1 MRFDELLDFPL
12 FVRLPELRLEVPFDL
27 EFVLFV
33 FERELITG
41 EVERLGV
48 FSCVDVFVLGVLVVF
63 DLTLSVDVLSEDVY
77 GVSQFQIDL
86 FFFADGLS
94 LVVFT
99 SVFTSS
105 VRFVL
110 SRPPL

>member
-1 MRFDELLDFPL
+1 MRFDELPDFPL
-12 FVRLPELRLEVPFDL
+12 FDRLPELRVEVPLDL
-27 EFVLFV
+27 EFELFV

-48 FSCVDVFVLGVLVVF
+48 FSRVDVFVLGVLVVF
-63 DLTLSVDVLSEDVY
+63 DLTLSEDVY

-99 SVFTSS
+99 SVCTSS

-110 SRPPL
+110 SRPPV

>member
-1 MRFDELLDFPL
+1 MRLDELLDFPL
-12 FVRLPELRLEVPFDL
+12 FERLPEVRVEVPLDL
-27 EFVLFV
+27 EFELFV
-33 FERELITG
+33 FERVLITG
-41 EVERLGV
+41 VFERLGLL
-48 FSCVDVFVLGVLVVF
+48 FSVDVFVLGVLLVF
-63 DLTLSVDVLSEDVY
+63 VLTLSVDVY

-99 SVFTSS
+99 SGFTSS

-110 SRPPL
+110 SRPPV

>member
-12 FVRLPELRLEVPFDL
+12 FERLPEVRVEVPLDL
-27 EFVLFV
+27 EFELFV

-41 EVERLGV
+41 VFERLGLL
-48 FSCVDVFVLGVLVVF
+48 FSVDVFVLGVLVVL
-63 DLTLSVDVLSEDVY
+63 DLTLSVDVY

-94 LVVFT
+94 LEVFT

-110 SRPPL
+110 SRPPV

>member
-1 MRFDELLDFPL
+1 MRLDELLDFPL
-12 FVRLPELRLEVPFDL
+12 FERLPEVRVDVPLDL
-27 EFVLFV
+27 EFELFV

-41 EVERLGV
+41 VFERLGLL
-48 FSCVDVFVLGVLVVF
+48 FSVDVFVLGVLVVF
-63 DLTLSVDVLSEDVY
+63 DLTLSVDVY

-99 SVFTSS
+99 SGFTSS

-110 SRPPL
+110 SRPPV

>member
-1 MRFDELLDFPL
+1 MRVDELLDFPL
-12 FVRLPELRLEVPFDL
+12 FVRLPELRVDVPLDL
-27 EFVLFV
+27 EFELFV

-41 EVERLGV
+41 EVERLGLL
-48 FSCVDVFVLGVLVVF
+48 SWVDVFDLGVRLVF
-63 DLTLSVDVLSEDVY
+63 DLTLSVDVLSVDVY

-110 SRPPL
+110 SRPPV

>member
-1 MRFDELLDFPL
+1 VRFDELLDFPL
-12 FVRLPELRLEVPFDL
+12 FERLPEVRVEVPLDL
-27 EFVLFV
+27 EFELFV

-41 EVERLGV
+41 VFERLGLL
-48 FSCVDVFVLGVLVVF
+48 FSVDVFVLGVLLVF
-63 DLTLSVDVLSEDVY
+63 VLTLSVDVY

-110 SRPPL
+110 SRPPV

>member
-1 MRFDELLDFPL
+1 MRLDELLDFPL
-12 FVRLPELRLEVPFDL
+12 FERLPEVRVEVPLDL
-27 EFVLFV
+27 EFELFV

-41 EVERLGV
+41 VFERLGLL
-48 FSCVDVFVLGVLVVF
+48 FSVDVFVLGVLLVF
-63 DLTLSVDVLSEDVY
+63 VLTLSVDVY

-94 LVVFT
+94 LEVFT

-110 SRPPL
+110 SRPPV

>member
-1 MRFDELLDFPL
+1 M
-12 FVRLPELRLEVPFDL
+12 EVPLDL
-27 EFVLFV
+27 EFELFV

-48 FSCVDVFVLGVLVVF
+48 FSCVEVFVLGVLVVF
-63 DLTLSVDVLSEDVY
+63 DLTRSVDVY

-99 SVFTSS
+99 SGFTSS

-110 SRPPL
+110 SRPPV

>member
-12 FVRLPELRLEVPFDL
+12 FERLPEVRVEVPLDL
-27 EFVLFV
+27 EFELFV

-41 EVERLGV
+41 VFERLGLL
-48 FSCVDVFVLGVLVVF
+48 FSVDVFVLGVLVVF
-63 DLTLSVDVLSEDVY
+63 DLTLSVDVY

-94 LVVFT
+94 LEVFT

-110 SRPPL
+110 SRPPV

>member
-1 MRFDELLDFPL
+1 VRFDELLDFPL
-12 FVRLPELRLEVPFDL
+12 FERLPEVRVEVPLDL
-27 EFVLFV
+27 EFELFV

-41 EVERLGV
+41 VFERLGLL
-48 FSCVDVFVLGVLVVF
+48 FSVDVFVLGVLVVF
-63 DLTLSVDVLSEDVY
+63 DLTLSVDVY

-94 LVVFT
+94 LEVFT

-110 SRPPL
+110 SRPPV

>member
-1 MRFDELLDFPL
+1 MRLDELLDFPL
-12 FVRLPELRLEVPFDL
+12 FDRLPEVRVDVPLDL
-27 EFVLFV
+27 EFELFV

-41 EVERLGV
+41 VFERLGLL
-48 FSCVDVFVLGVLVVF
+48 FSVDVFVLGVLLVF
-63 DLTLSVDVLSEDVY
+63 VLTLSVDVY

-99 SVFTSS
+99 SGFTSS

-110 SRPPL
+110 SRPPV

>member
-1 MRFDELLDFPL
+1 MRLDDLLDFPL
-12 FVRLPELRLEVPFDL
+12 FERLPVVRVEVPLDL
-27 EFVLFV
+27 EFELFV

-41 EVERLGV
+41 VFERLGLL
-48 FSCVDVFVLGVLVVF
+48 SSVDVFDLGVLVVF
-63 DLTLSVDVLSEDVY
+63 DLTLSVDVY

-110 SRPPL
+110 SRPPV

>member
-1 MRFDELLDFPL
+1 M
-12 FVRLPELRLEVPFDL
+12 EVPLDL
-27 EFVLFV
+27 EFELFV

-48 FSCVDVFVLGVLVVF
+48 FSCVEVFVLGVLVVF
-63 DLTLSVDVLSEDVY
+63 DLTLSVDVY

-99 SVFTSS
+99 SGFTSS

-110 SRPPL
+110 SRPPV

>member
-1 MRFDELLDFPL
+1 MRLDELLDFPL
-12 FVRLPELRLEVPFDL
+12 FDRLPEVRVDVPLDL
-27 EFVLFV
+27 EFELFV

-41 EVERLGV
+41 VFERLGLLL
-48 FSCVDVFVLGVLVVF
+48 FSVDVFVLGVLLVF
-63 DLTLSVDVLSEDVY
+63 VLTLSVDVY

-94 LVVFT
+94 LEVFT

-110 SRPPL
+110 SRPPV

>member
-1 MRFDELLDFPL
+1 M
-12 FVRLPELRLEVPFDL
+12 EVPLDL
-27 EFVLFV
+27 EFELFV

-48 FSCVDVFVLGVLVVF
+48 FSCVEVFVLGVLVVF
-63 DLTLSVDVLSEDVY
+63 DLTRSVDVY

-94 LVVFT
+94 LEVFT

-110 SRPPL
+110 SRPPV

>member
-1 MRFDELLDFPL
+1 
-12 FVRLPELRLEVPFDL
+12 VEVPLDL
-27 EFVLFV
+27 EFELFV

-48 FSCVDVFVLGVLVVF
+48 FSCVEVFVLGVLVVF
-63 DLTLSVDVLSEDVY
+63 DLTRSVDVY

-99 SVFTSS
+99 SGFTSS

-110 SRPPL
+110 SRPPV

>member
-1 MRFDELLDFPL
+1 VRFDELLDFPL
-12 FVRLPELRLEVPFDL
+12 FERLPEVRVEVPLDL
-27 EFVLFV
+27 EFELFV

-41 EVERLGV
+41 VFERLGLL
-48 FSCVDVFVLGVLVVF
+48 FSVDVFVLGVLVVF
-63 DLTLSVDVLSEDVY
+63 DLTLSVDVY

-94 LVVFT
+94 LEAFT

-110 SRPPL
+110 SRPPV

>member
-1 MRFDELLDFPL
+1 MRVDELLDFPL
-12 FVRLPELRLEVPFDL
+12 FVRLPELRVDVPLDL
-27 EFVLFV
+27 EFELFV

-41 EVERLGV
+41 EVERLGLL
-48 FSCVDVFVLGVLVVF
+48 SWVDVFDLGVRLVF
-63 DLTLSVDVLSEDVY
+63 DLTLSVDVY

-99 SVFTSS
+99 SGFTSS

-110 SRPPL
+110 SRPPV

>member
-1 MRFDELLDFPL
+1 MRPDELLDFPL
-12 FVRLPELRLEVPFDL
+12 FVRLPELRVDVPLDF
-27 EFVLFV
+27 EFELFV

-41 EVERLGV
+41 EVERLGLL
-48 FSCVDVFVLGVLVVF
+48 SWVDVFDLGVRLVF
-63 DLTLSVDVLSEDVY
+63 DLTLSVDVY

-99 SVFTSS
+99 SGFTSS

-110 SRPPL
+110 SRPPV

>member
-1 MRFDELLDFPL
+1 VRLDELLDFPL
-12 FVRLPELRLEVPFDL
+12 FDRLPEVPVEVPLDL
-27 EFVLFV
+27 EFELFV

-41 EVERLGV
+41 VFERLGLL
-48 FSCVDVFVLGVLVVF
+48 FSVDVFVLGVLLVF
-63 DLTLSVDVLSEDVY
+63 VLTLSVDVY

-99 SVFTSS
+99 SGFTSS

-110 SRPPL
+110 SRPPV

>member
-1 MRFDELLDFPL
+1 MRLDELLDFPL
-12 FVRLPELRLEVPFDL
+12 FERLPVVRVEVPLDL
-27 EFVLFV
+27 EFELFV

-41 EVERLGV
+41 VFERLGLL
-48 FSCVDVFVLGVLVVF
+48 SSVDVFDLGVLVVF
-63 DLTLSVDVLSEDVY
+63 DLTLSVDVY

-99 SVFTSS
+99 SGFTSS

-110 SRPPL
+110 SRPPV

>member
-1 MRFDELLDFPL
+1 MRLDELLDFPL
-12 FVRLPELRLEVPFDL
+12 FERLPEVRVEVPLDL
-27 EFVLFV
+27 EFELFV

-41 EVERLGV
+41 VFERLGLL
-48 FSCVDVFVLGVLVVF
+48 FSVDVFVLGVLVVF
-63 DLTLSVDVLSEDVY
+63 DLTLSVDVY

-99 SVFTSS
+99 SGFTSS

-110 SRPPL
+110 SRPPV

>member
-12 FVRLPELRLEVPFDL
+12 FVRLPELRVDVPLDL
-27 EFVLFV
+27 EFELFV

-41 EVERLGV
+41 EVERLGLL
-48 FSCVDVFVLGVLVVF
+48 SWVDVFDLGVRLVF
-63 DLTLSVDVLSEDVY
+63 DLTLSVDVY

-99 SVFTSS
+99 SGFTSS

-110 SRPPL
+110 SRPPV

>member
-1 MRFDELLDFPL
+1 MRLDELLDFPL
-12 FVRLPELRLEVPFDL
+12 FERLPEVRVDVPLDL
-27 EFVLFV
+27 EFELFV

-41 EVERLGV
+41 VFERLGLL
-48 FSCVDVFVLGVLVVF
+48 FSVDVFVLGVLLVF
-63 DLTLSVDVLSEDVY
+63 VLTLSVDVY

-99 SVFTSS
+99 SGFTSS

-110 SRPPL
+110 SRPPV

>member
-1 MRFDELLDFPL
+1 VRPDELLDFPL
-12 FVRLPELRLEVPFDL
+12 FVRLPELRVDVPLDF
-27 EFVLFV
+27 EFELFV
-33 FERELITG
+33 FEREFTVG
-41 EVERLGV
+41 EFERLELL
-48 FSCVDVFVLGVLVVF
+48 SSVDVFDLGVLIVF
-63 DLTLSVDVLSEDVY
+63 DLTLSVDVY

-99 SVFTSS
+99 SGFTSS

-110 SRPPL
+110 SRPPV

>member
-1 MRFDELLDFPL
+1 MRLDELLDFPL
-12 FVRLPELRLEVPFDL
+12 FDRLPEVRVDVPLDL
-27 EFVLFV
+27 EFELFV

-41 EVERLGV
+41 EFDRLGLL
-48 FSCVDVFVLGVLVVF
+48 FSVDVFVLGVLVVF
-63 DLTLSVDVLSEDVY
+63 DLTLSVDVY

-99 SVFTSS
+99 SGFTSS

-110 SRPPL
+110 SRPPV

>member
-1 MRFDELLDFPL
+1 VRLDELLDFPL
-12 FVRLPELRLEVPFDL
+12 FERLPVVRVEVPLDL
-27 EFVLFV
+27 EFELFV

-41 EVERLGV
+41 VFERLGLL
-48 FSCVDVFVLGVLVVF
+48 SSVDVFDLGVLVVF
-63 DLTLSVDVLSEDVY
+63 DLTLSVDVY

-99 SVFTSS
+99 SGFTSS

-110 SRPPL
+110 SRPPV

>member
-12 FVRLPELRLEVPFDL
+12 FERLPEVRVEVPLDL
-27 EFVLFV
+27 EFELFV

-41 EVERLGV
+41 VFERLGLL
-48 FSCVDVFVLGVLVVF
+48 FSVDVFVLGVLLVF
-63 DLTLSVDVLSEDVY
+63 VLTLSVDVY

-99 SVFTSS
+99 SGFNSS

-110 SRPPL
+110 SRPPV

>member
-1 MRFDELLDFPL
+1 MRPDELLDLPL
-12 FVRLPELRLEVPFDL
+12 FDRLPEERVEVPLDL
-27 EFVLFV
+27 EFELFV

-41 EVERLGV
+41 VFERLGLL
-48 FSCVDVFVLGVLVVF
+48 FSVDVFVLGVLVVF

-86 FFFADGLS
+86 FFFVVGLS

-110 SRPPL
+110 SLPPV

>member
-1 MRFDELLDFPL
+1 MRLDELLDFPL
-12 FVRLPELRLEVPFDL
+12 FERLPEVRVEVPLDL
-27 EFVLFV
+27 EFELFV

-41 EVERLGV
+41 VFERLGLL
-48 FSCVDVFVLGVLVVF
+48 FSVDVFVLGVLVVF
-63 DLTLSVDVLSEDVY
+63 DLTLSVDVY

-110 SRPPL
+110 SRPPV

>member
-1 MRFDELLDFPL
+1 MRLDELLDFPL
-12 FVRLPELRLEVPFDL
+12 FDRLPEVRVEVPLDL
-27 EFVLFV
+27 EFELFV

-41 EVERLGV
+41 VFERLGLL
-48 FSCVDVFVLGVLVVF
+48 FSVDVFVLGVLLVF
-63 DLTLSVDVLSEDVY
+63 VLTLSVDVY

-110 SRPPL
+110 SRPPV

>member
-12 FVRLPELRLEVPFDL
+12 FERLPEVRVEVPLDL
-27 EFVLFV
+27 EFELFV

-41 EVERLGV
+41 VFERLGLL
-48 FSCVDVFVLGVLVVF
+48 FSVDVFVLGVLVVF
-63 DLTLSVDVLSEDVY
+63 DLTLSVDVY

-110 SRPPL
+110 SRPPV

>member
-1 MRFDELLDFPL
+1 MRLDELLDFPL
-12 FVRLPELRLEVPFDL
+12 FDRLPEVRVDVPLDL
-27 EFVLFV
+27 EFELFV

-41 EVERLGV
+41 VFERLGLL
-48 FSCVDVFVLGVLVVF
+48 FSVDVFVLGVLVVF
-63 DLTLSVDVLSEDVY
+63 DLTLSVDVY

-99 SVFTSS
+99 SGFTSS

-110 SRPPL
+110 SRPPV

>member
-12 FVRLPELRLEVPFDL
+12 FERLPEVRVEVPLDL
-27 EFVLFV
+27 EFELFV

-41 EVERLGV
+41 VFERLGLL
-48 FSCVDVFVLGVLVVF
+48 FSVDVFVLGVLVVF
-63 DLTLSVDVLSEDVY
+63 VLTLSVDVY

-99 SVFTSS
+99 SGFTSS

-110 SRPPL
+110 SRPPV

>member
-12 FVRLPELRLEVPFDL
+12 FERLPEVRVEVPLDL
-27 EFVLFV
+27 EFELFV

-41 EVERLGV
+41 VFERLGLL
-48 FSCVDVFVLGVLVVF
+48 FSVDVFVLGVLVVF
-63 DLTLSVDVLSEDVY
+63 DLTLSVDVY

-99 SVFTSS
+99 SGFTSS

-110 SRPPL
+110 SRPPV

>member
-1 MRFDELLDFPL
+1 MRLDELLDFPL
-12 FVRLPELRLEVPFDL
+12 FVWLPEVRVEVPLDVDF
-27 EFVLFV
+27 ELFV

-41 EVERLGV
+41 VFERLGLV
-48 FSCVDVFVLGVLVVF
+48 SSVDVFVLGVLLVF
-63 DLTLSVDVLSEDVY
+63 VLTLSVDVY

-86 FFFADGLS
+86 FFFADGFS

-110 SRPPL
+110 SRPPV

>member
-12 FVRLPELRLEVPFDL
+12 FERLPEVRVEVPLDL
-27 EFVLFV
+27 EFELFV

-41 EVERLGV
+41 VFERLGLL
-48 FSCVDVFVLGVLVVF
+48 FSVDVFVLGVLLVF
-63 DLTLSVDVLSEDVY
+63 VLTLSVDVY

-99 SVFTSS
+99 SGFTSS

-110 SRPPL
+110 SRPPV

>member
-12 FVRLPELRLEVPFDL
+12 FERLPEVRVEVPLDL
-27 EFVLFV
+27 EFELFV
-33 FERELITG
+33 FERVLITG
-41 EVERLGV
+41 VFERLGLL
-48 FSCVDVFVLGVLVVF
+48 FSVDVFVLGVLLVF
-63 DLTLSVDVLSEDVY
+63 VLTLSVDVY

-94 LVVFT
+94 LEVFT

-110 SRPPL
+110 SRPPV

>member
-1 MRFDELLDFPL
+1 MRLDELLDFPL
-12 FVRLPELRLEVPFDL
+12 FERLPEVRVEVPLDL
-27 EFVLFV
+27 EFELFV

-41 EVERLGV
+41 VFERLGLL
-48 FSCVDVFVLGVLVVF
+48 FSVDVFVLGVLVVF
-63 DLTLSVDVLSEDVY
+63 DLTLSVDVY

-94 LVVFT
+94 LEVFT

-110 SRPPL
+110 SRPPV

>member
-12 FVRLPELRLEVPFDL
+12 FVRLPELRLEVPLDL
-27 EFVLFV
+27 EFELFV

-41 EVERLGV
+41 EVERLGLLSWV
-48 FSCVDVFVLGVLVVF
+48 EVFVLGVRLVF
-63 DLTLSVDVLSEDVY
+63 DRGLSVDVLSVDVY

-86 FFFADGLS
+86 FFFVVGLS

-110 SRPPL
+110 SLPPV